1 MEASPDLAIHR
12 SDKLTTLA
20 ANTIAEAI
28 VRGEFGPGEA
38 LPEVPLAKR
47 LATSRNTVREAL
59 REVES
64 LGLVEIESH
73 RGAFVRELSRERAAE
88 IFSLRAVLE
97 SFAARLA
104 VERSSGG
111 ELAAAL
117 RAALEAQREAVRI
130 GDILGV
136 AKSDTEFHETLSSF
150 CGHELLLSHLKA
162 LQMETR
168 RFIVAARQHAEEYS
182 PIVDL
187 HVPIVEAVESGD
199 ARLVE
204 SVVYAH
210 VMTSGE
216 ALLQRLA
223 DAGRS

>member
-1 MEASPDLAIHR
+1 MSSTDLAIQR

-20 ANTIAEAI
+20 ANAIADAI
-28 VRGEFGPGEA
+28 VRGEFAPGEA
-38 LPEVPLAKR
+38 LPEVPLARR

-59 REVES
+59 REVEA

-73 RGAFVRELSRERAAE
+73 RGAFVRELTRERASE

-97 SFAARLA
+97 SFAARLS
-104 VERSSGG
+104 VERTSGD
-111 ELAAAL
+111 ELAAAM
-117 RAALEAQREAVRI
+117 RSALEAQREAVRV
-130 GDILGV
+130 GDMLAIV
-136 AKSDTEFHETLSSF
+136 RSDMAFHERLSSS

-168 RFIVAARQHAEEYS
+168 RFIVAGRQHADEYS

-187 HVPIVEAVESGD
+187 HLPIVDAVESGD

-204 SVVYAH
+204 SLVYSH

-216 ALLQRLA
+216 RLLDRLV
-223 DAGRS
+223 DLDRD